1 MLLVEGLRKL
11 SQIIVN
17 GGNASPEVLCKKYH
31 LTKSFLHEKKSL
43 EPQSMY
49 VLGVLKGLND
59 G

>member
-31 LTKSFLHEKKSL
+31 LTKSFLHEKKNHWNLKVCVGSFKG
-43 EPQSMY
+43 PQ
-49 VLGVLKGLND
+49 
-59 G
+59 